1 VKSIFV
7 GNLPWSVTD
16 LELKEKF
23 SEIGGTISARIIKDR
38 ISGRSKGFGFVD
50 MEDIDADKAIE
61 NLNGIDFNGRK
72 IVVNLARPKES
83 KQ

>member
-1 VKSIFV
+1 
-7 GNLPWSVTD
+7 
-16 LELKEKF
+16 
-23 SEIGGTISARIIKDR
+23 
-38 ISGRSKGFGFVD
+38 